1 MAPQQ
6 PMDPGI
12 PVLTDVIVSASPT
25 LPPLARQRDL
35 SFESDALVAE
45 LQTKLSSR
53 AFALTEDLLRSAFA
67 EMEATLFEQITEKL
81 RRELP
86 ELIDA
91 TLREHLGSDDR
102 T

>member
-1 MAPQQ
+1 MARPIE
-6 PMDPGI
+6 PGI
-12 PVLTDVIVSASPT
+12 PVLTDVIIAASPT

-35 SFESDALVAE
+35 AFESDALVAE
-45 LQTKLSSR
+45 LQTKLASR
-53 AFALTEDLLRSAFA
+53 TFALTEDLLRTAFA
-67 EMEATLFEQITEKL
+67 EMEATLLQEITAKL

-91 TLREHLGSDDR
+91 TLREHLGGEG